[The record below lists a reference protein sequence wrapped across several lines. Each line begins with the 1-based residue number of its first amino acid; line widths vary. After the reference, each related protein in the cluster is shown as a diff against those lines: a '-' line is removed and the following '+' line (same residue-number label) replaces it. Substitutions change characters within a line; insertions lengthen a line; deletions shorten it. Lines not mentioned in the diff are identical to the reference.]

1 MTAREARALDRQ
13 AARRFRVSTRLL
25 MENAGARCA
34 ELAWRLARRQA
45 ARAKDNAGDLPLRIT
60 VLCGPGGNGG
70 DGYVVARHLA
80 LAGARVRVERFGIP
94 QPGSDAAD
102 ALASWLALRTRPA
115 RGRPHLVVDAI
126 LGTGVD
132 RPVGGAA
139 ARLVARANAFAR
151 AGVPVLSVDLP
162 SGLDADTGQPQG
174 AAVKATVTATIA
186 ARKQGLQAP
195 ASAPYRG
202 RVVVVPFGAPATL
215 VRSGRR

>member
-1 MTAREARALDRQ
+1 
-13 AARRFRVSTRLL
+13 

-34 ELAWRLARRQA
+34 ELAWRLARRHA
-45 ARAKDNAGDLPLRIT
+45 ARAKGDGGDSQPRIT

-70 DGYVVARHLA
+70 DGFVVARHLA
-80 LAGARVRVERFGIP
+80 LAGARVRVERFGVP
-94 QPGSDAAD
+94 KRGSDAAD
-102 ALASWLALRTRPA
+102 ALASWLALGTSPA

-132 RPVGGAA
+132 RPIGGAA
-139 ARLVARANAFAR
+139 ARLVARANALAR

-162 SGLDADTGQPQG
+162 SGLDADTGQPRG
-174 AAVKATVTATIA
+174 TAVTATVTATIA
-186 ARKQGLQAP
+186 VRKKGLQAA

-202 RVVVVPFGAPATL
+202 RVIVVPFGAPATL